1 MNAVVRSCL
10 ALLLCAAVLSPAA
23 WAVDAAPPFADP
35 VLQQRYL
42 DLTHELRCV
51 QCQNG
56 SIADSPVEI
65 AAQLRREVHESIE
78 AGRTDDEIREAMV
91 SRYSE
96 FVLFKPRWS
105 GRSLLLWLL
114 PGALLIVGAAV
125 GFTIIRRRAQLLPV
139 DDSAVDEEDRT

>member
-1 MNAVVRSCL
+1 MNAVVRGRL
-10 ALLLCAAVLSPAA
+10 ALLLCLAALSPLA

-42 DLTHELRCV
+42 GLTHELRCV

-65 AAQLRREVHESIE
+65 AAQLRREVRESIA
-78 AGRTDDEIREAMV
+78 AGRTDDEIRDAMV

-96 FVLFKPRWS
+96 FVLLKPRWS

-114 PGALLIVGAAV
+114 PGALLLVGAGV
-125 GFTIIRRRAQLLPV
+125 GVNIIRRRAQLLPV
-139 DDSAVDEEDRT
+139 DDSVVDEEGRT